1 MNENKPQKM
10 NVMKK
15 IKVLILGIISL
26 LFTNSETLVAQF
38 DQPGFFVHS
47 DLTEN
52 PSLLFFNLG
61 FDPGDLPVPFPP
73 DQNNRFEVYGDRIYI
88 SNEGRGTS
96 GNYINNILIYDNN
109 GTDVGNVV
117 LPAEMESCLDFVV
130 LPDLKFALL
139 DNIEDKVYIIDNSGS
154 LLETVDMINAPA
166 GRSQNVDGVVAGN
179 SLIILENGNLQVLK
193 IDLGNYNVSIFRD
206 LSGLPGNNIGSI
218 DYYNGR
224 FYVGSTDESGRYIY
238 SFIEGQ
244 PEDLI
249 ATIPYEPYYITSIK
263 VFDNYIYACINYEF
277 KILKID
283 ISTGDF
289 TVFYE
294 APAGTFYPS
303 DIEGI
308 NLTSYPSP
316 MAASVAATDVSITS
330 AGLNGIVNANDIS
343 TTVSFEYWT
352 ENSEISS
359 SPATPSPVTGA
370 GSTAVSSDITG
381 LDAGTTY
388 YFRIKAESTQG
399 IAYSDV
405 LTFRTYKDGAVK
417 DIDNNYYNVVT
428 IGTQTWITEN
438 LKVTRLN
445 DGTIIDNV
453 TGDAQ
458 WVDLTT
464 PGFCWYNNGIVN
476 KETYGALYNWYV
488 LNTGSLCPTG
498 WHVPD
503 ESDWTELESFLGGT
517 LVAGSK
523 LKEAGTSH
531 WPDNLATGESGF
543 LALPG
548 GGRYVDSEHSGQFEG
563 NPWYG
568 YFWSST
574 EDNYDPV
581 NNGVGRYMINNDI
594 RVERLPYS
602 KKSGFSVRCIKDI
615 SLPIV
620 TTNPITNITPVSAF
634 TGGTVVTDGGAIYA
648 VGICWSISESPTDE
662 DNQSG
667 FGPGVSYFTASATN
681 LDPDTKYY
689 LRAYAINKAGIAY
702 GNQLEFTTTH
712 DFGQIIF
719 NDGLTYG
726 TVTDID
732 GNPYKTVQIGSQ
744 VWMAENLKTKRLND
758 GTPIPEITGN
768 ADWSNQNSLSFCWY
782 KNSES
787 TYKAIFGA
795 LYNWYAVN
803 TGKLCPIGWYVPGG
817 FPSTALG
824 AQMKEVGTTHWPYP
838 NSGAT
843 NETGFTS
850 IPGGYRNL
858 YGEFELMGDQAYW
871 WTATRYNNPEQP
883 NSAYFRYQVSS
894 DDGVHAMFAR
904 NVTGFSVRC
913 VKNVDPTIVT
923 NTNDIGIGSLR
934 NAIEYANSTV
944 NVKETI
950 TFNIP
955 GPGPF
960 VIQPLT
966 QLPAIADP
974 VIIDGYSQPG
984 ALPAT
989 DSEPATI
996 LIEINGSALGSAT
1009 GLNLDA
1015 GNSTLSGLFIRYFR
1029 VNLTLGGTGKNTI
1042 KGNYFAGTVGTI
1054 NNIYVN
1060 SPDNEIGGRSPAA
1073 RNVITSAGAGDGIEI
1088 NNTNGHLVGRNRIIG
1103 NFIGIDPTGEIK
1115 LGNDF
1120 AGISIVESPENIIGG
1135 SDENERNV
1143 ISGNIVAIS
1152 ISGVDATG
1160 NRIEGNYIGT
1170 NAEGTGNIGND
1181 TGISVNAPG
1190 NVIGGSTPGAGNLI
1204 SGNGGPG
1211 GGYTI
1216 RLREEANG
1224 NIILGNM
1231 IGTDRTGFKAIPNQ
1245 LGDVIYIRGG
1255 DNNLIGGLL
1264 QGARN
1269 IISGNQENA
1278 VRIEGT
1284 EGNEAEGNKIQGNY
1298 IGTDLSGKAALG
1310 NGMNGI
1316 VFGNYANDNVIG
1328 GVEPGAGNII
1338 AFNEGAGVTVGGTTN
1353 PATGNSILTN
1363 SIHSNGGLGID
1374 LGGVGITP
1382 NDSSLNET
1390 LEVYEYDL
1398 DDGPN
1403 NLQNFPVIKSI
1414 TYSRNEVTITGSLRT
1429 NTNTEEYNIQFFA
1442 NKLGDGSGYGEGQ
1455 TYLGSIDVLPNSYGI
1470 APFSVTFPRSTS
1482 AEVFTATATDPAR
1495 NTSEFS
1501 MAIGGLA
1508 GQELSPGKFSYQVNG
1523 TGVPNVPA
1531 LNVEGAVDAS
1541 FLTWSNVMNESNVKT
1556 ADISFTDGG
1565 TTTEEHASNDG
1576 INLVTFTDN
1585 EYDIPWGVLAI
1596 AAKTWHVDQQTS
1608 TAQILDADIVVNPFF
1623 VTHPTYDLGI
1633 EGEGTYDGYFDIQSL
1648 ITHEIGHVL
1657 GLLHSGLINSTMW
1670 FQIGEGTSVRDLTQD
1685 DKSWASYRYPTDT
1698 YNGTFGSIS
1707 GNITYGYD
1715 GQPVAGAF
1723 VQAILVGTTDTIH
1736 SYSDAEGNYLVPGL
1750 IPGSYNI
1757 FIEPLD
1763 GDVNG
1768 EELWPGNISEYIGS
1782 NIVYLDYPDE
1792 YYSSDE
1798 SADEVNDTP
1807 VPIVVSAGSTSGPC
1821 NLVSNKDN
1829 IPPTVELVKPT
1840 LTSGNLVN
1848 VLSNF
1853 NIRFSE
1859 SVDMTTLT
1867 GATCFLSSVGTTET
1881 VPGSVTKPYSE
1892 YPSTVLFD
1900 PATDLKHDKT
1910 YTLHLTTGVM
1920 DLRGNN
1926 LEKEYTQVFTTV
1938 SLDETAPSINEVIPA
1953 DDSIN
1958 VFISSTVKLIFS
1970 EPMNMT
1976 SVEEGFTL
1984 TWTEE
1989 STTNTVDGSF
1999 SWRDYNKMVIFTP
2012 SGYLKEGTL
2021 YTISVS
2027 EAVMDL
2033 SANQMGSSKSFSFT
2047 TVGVAAPVILYLGPS
2062 GDNVTINTPVV
2073 VDFSEPINTSSVNST
2088 TFKLLPGLNPDVNAM
2103 SINGTYEFFNEN
2115 STVVFRPLADLT
2127 EFTDYTIILTD
2138 GITDVSQPNS
2148 SLAKSET
2155 TFKTADKV
2163 TEPSISYLDPTYGV
2177 AGNAVTIAG
2186 AGFDPNPAFNT
2197 VIFNGTQAVITKA
2210 YLTSLEVVV
2219 PAEAHSGP
2227 VTVTVNNKISNS
2239 RNFDIYTEILDPAGY
2254 ATANAPIGIKSTHGS
2269 DVTPEGA
2276 FAYVTN
2282 PEEGTVSVVDMNTL
2296 DVETIVIGEGKYP
2309 LMIDINPEG
2318 TKAYVTNFYSSD
2330 VSVIDLEP
2338 GDNYNTVIK
2347 SISVGIG
2354 PWGVAVTPDGQRVY
2368 VANYYSGS
2376 LSMIDADPASGGY
2389 DHATS
2394 NIPIGKNPTV
2404 TKANPDGALV
2414 IVVGDFG
2421 LMIIN
2426 SDPSNKDDYNTAT
2439 VNIPIGKKVTAATTT
2454 PEGAYAI
2461 VSTDDGYLL
2470 LIDLYPESGDYSDA
2484 VVANV
2489 KAGCDPSDIKARG
2502 DNAYVYLTDTDGD
2515 RIIVYK
2521 TGVGG
2526 TGSTGS
2532 SMPSGLGM
2540 TLVYET
2546 EIPVGDAPQ
2555 SLVIDADRLYVVDG
2569 DPSEPEVRRVTV
2581 IQFGLLSLSNGFSDL
2596 IKAIQGMIDAGDIK
2610 PVNGKNIIKKLED
2623 ARKYIDAGKTKNAL
2637 NSLNAAGNMI
2647 KALMNSHQITA
2658 DQGNYLLNLLNLII
2672 AEIDNSK
2679 KSGEIEYYNVDLE
2692 QPASDLIAETK
2703 LGIIYPNPTKDA
2715 ITINYEIA
2723 ENEMGSE
2730 KVTIQIYDVIG
2741 RLVSNLVNENMV
2753 PGRYTAIWNG
2763 NFDNGEMASRGYYF
2777 VRLSAGKTR
2786 EVKQIMLVR

>member
-1 MNENKPQKM
+1 
-10 NVMKK
+10 MKK
-15 IKVLILGIISL
+15 VRLHIITVIALLIALYGSISAQTSPVYQSSVVKTTSPNILEMTYNETLANIVPHVTSFSVLVNSISRSITMITISGQKVFLVLANEVIYGDIISL
-26 LFTNSETLVAQF
+26 SYNRPDEDPLQN
-38 DQPGFFVHS
+38 
-47 DLTEN
+47 LT
-52 PSLLFFNLG
+52 
-61 FDPGDLPVPFPP
+61 GDLASSIVSQPVT
-73 DQNNRFEVYGDRIYI
+73 N
-88 SNEGRGTS
+88 
-96 GNYINNILIYDNN
+96 
-109 GTDVGNVV
+109 
-117 LPAEMESCLDFVV
+117 SCLDTPIR
-130 LPDLKFALL
+130 LP
-139 DNIEDKVYIIDNSGS
+139 NVNTSNPTEITINSA
-154 LLETVDMINAPA
+154 TVDA
-166 GRSQNVDGVVAGN
+166 DVVVEGSSSVHTRGICWN
-179 SLIILENGNLQVLK
+179 TSPDPG
-193 IDLGNYNVSIFRD
+193 
-206 LSGLPGNNIGSI
+206 LSNN
-218 DYYNGR
+218 
-224 FYVGSTDESGRYIY
+224 T
-238 SFIEGQ
+238 
-244 PEDLI
+244 
-249 ATIPYEPYYITSIK
+249 TK
-263 VFDNYIYACINYEF
+263 
-277 KILKID
+277 D
-283 ISTGDF
+283 ISGGLGKYTN
-289 TVFYE
+289 YL
-294 APAGTFYPS
+294 S
-303 DIEGI
+303 S
-308 NLTSYPSP
+308 LSP
-316 MAASVAATDVSITS
+316 
-330 AGLNGIVNANDIS
+330 N
-343 TTVSFEYWT
+343 
-352 ENSEISS
+352 
-359 SPATPSPVTGA
+359 
-370 GSTAVSSDITG
+370 
-381 LDAGTTY
+381 TTY
-388 YFRIKAESTQG
+388 YVKAYATST
-399 IAYSDV
+399 S
-405 LTFRTYKDGAVK
+405 
-417 DIDNNYYNVVT
+417 
-428 IGTQTWITEN
+428 GTAFGNEISFTTS
-438 LKVTRLN
+438 VPS
-445 DGTIIDNV
+445 
-453 TGDAQ
+453 
-458 WVDLTT
+458 LTT
-464 PGFCWYNNGIVN
+464 
-476 KETYGALYNWYV
+476 
-488 LNTGSLCPTG
+488 
-498 WHVPD
+498 
-503 ESDWTELESFLGGT
+503 
-517 LVAGSK
+517 
-523 LKEAGTSH
+523 
-531 WPDNLATGESGF
+531 
-543 LALPG
+543 
-548 GGRYVDSEHSGQFEG
+548 
-563 NPWYG
+563 
-568 YFWSST
+568 
-574 EDNYDPV
+574 DP
-581 NNGVGRYMINNDI
+581 
-594 RVERLPYS
+594 
-602 KKSGFSVRCIKDI
+602 I
-615 SLPIV
+615 SRF
-620 TTNPITNITPVSAF
+620 TPVSGF
-634 TGGTVVTDGGAIYA
+634 GGGNVISDGGSNVIV
-648 VGICWSISESPTDE
+648 VGICWNTSGSPTNA
-662 DNQSG
+662 DNRTGLSFSG
-667 FGPGVSYFTASATN
+667 LGSFTCSATD
-681 LDPDTKYY
+681 LDPNTSYY
-689 LRAYAINKAGIAY
+689 VRAFATNRAGATGY
-702 GNQLEFTTTH
+702 GNEVSFTTSGT
-712 DFGQIIF
+712 FGLILF
-719 NDGLTYG
+719 NPDLTYG
-726 TVTDID
+726 KVTDID
-732 GNPYKTVQIGSQ
+732 GNVYNTIQLGTQ
-744 VWMAENLKTKRLND
+744 TWMAENLKTKRLND

-768 ADWSNQNSLSFCWY
+768 ADWSNQNSSSLCWY

-787 TYKAIFGA
+787 TYKATFGA

-817 FPSTALG
+817 FLSTALG
-824 AQMKEVGTTHWPYP
+824 AQMKEVGSTHWPYP

-871 WTATRYNNPEQP
+871 WTATKYDNPEQP

-894 DDGVHAMFAR
+894 DDGVHGMFAR

-913 VKNVDPTIVT
+913 VKDIDPTIVT

-944 NVKETI
+944 NIKETI

-966 QLPAIADP
+966 QLPAITDP

-984 ALPAT
+984 SLPAT

-996 LIEINGSALGSAT
+996 LIEISGSALGSAT

-1042 KGNYFAGTVGTI
+1042 KGNYFAGTAGTI
-1054 NNIYVN
+1054 NNIYIN

-1103 NFIGIDPTGEIK
+1103 NFIGVDPTGEIK
-1115 LGNDF
+1115 MGNDF
-1120 AGISIVESPENIIGG
+1120 AGISIVESPDNKIGG

-1143 ISGNIVAIS
+1143 ISGNIVGIS
-1152 ISGVDATG
+1152 ISGADATG

-1181 TGISVNAPG
+1181 TGISINAPG
-1190 NVIGGSTPGAGNLI
+1190 NFIGGSTPGTGNLI

-1216 RLREEANG
+1216 RLREAANG
-1224 NIILGNM
+1224 NIIQGNM

-1298 IGTDLSGKAALG
+1298 IGTDISGKGELG
-1310 NGMNGI
+1310 NGNNGI
-1316 VFGNYANDNVIG
+1316 VLGNLANNNLIG
-1328 GVEPGAGNII
+1328 GTEPGSGNVI
-1338 AFNEGAGVTVGGTTN
+1338 AFNKRAGVAIPGTGVNTARN
-1353 PATGNSILTN
+1353 AVLTN

-1374 LGGVGITP
+1374 LGGNGITP
-1382 NDSSLNET
+1382 NDSTAVPNELT
-1390 LEVYEYDL
+1390 GK
-1398 DDGPN
+1398 DDYYFDWDEGPN
-1403 NLQNFPVIKSI
+1403 TLQNFPVIKSI
-1414 TYSRNEVTITGSLRT
+1414 TYSRNEVNITGSLRT

-1442 NKLGDGSGYGEGQ
+1442 NKLGDGSGHGEGQ
-1455 TYLGSIDVLPNSYGI
+1455 TYLGSADVLTNSYGI
-1470 APFSVTFPRSTS
+1470 GSFSVTFPRSTS
-1482 AEVFTATATDPAR
+1482 AEVFTATATNPDG

-1501 MAIGGLA
+1501 KGIGGLESQILA
-1508 GQELSPGKFSYQVNG
+1508 ENRFNFSVNEL
-1523 TGVPNVPA
+1523 GVPNV
-1531 LNVEGAVDAS
+1531 LDNSDIDAVVAS
-1541 FLTWSNVMNESNVKT
+1541 FKTWSDVET
-1556 ADISFTDGG
+1556 AIIDFTPDEG
-1565 TTTEEHASNDG
+1565 TTTPEKYAGNDE
-1576 INLVTFTDN
+1576 INLVTFADDL
-1585 EYDIPWGVLAI
+1585 YDIPTGVLAV
-1596 AAKTWHVDQQTS
+1596 AAKTWQVVES
-1608 TAQILDADIVVNPFF
+1608 TNTTEIKDVDIVFNPEF
-1623 VTHPTYDLGI
+1623 VKDPKYNLGV
-1633 EGEGTYDGYFDIQSL
+1633 EGETYDGYFDIQSVT
-1648 ITHEIGHVL
+1648 THEIGHVL
-1657 GLLHSGLINSTMW
+1657 GLLHSGLIKSTMW
-1670 FQIGEGTSVRDLTQD
+1670 FRIGEGKSVRDLTQD

-1707 GNITYGYD
+1707 GKITYGYD
-1715 GQPVAGAF
+1715 NQPVAGAF

-1782 NIVYLDYPDE
+1782 NTVYLDYPDE
-1792 YYSSDE
+1792 YFSANE
-1798 SADEVNDTP
+1798 SADEDPDLPASIT
-1807 VPIVVSAGSTSGPC
+1807 VSAGPTPLRYDIIT
-1821 NLVSNKDN
+1821 NRDN
-1829 IPPTVELVKPT
+1829 TPPKVELVKPT
-1840 LTSGNLVN
+1840 LTSGVLIN

-1859 SVDMTTLT
+1859 PVDMETLT
-1867 GATCFLSSVGTTET
+1867 GATCYLSSEGPTET
-1881 VPGSVTKPYSE
+1881 VTGSVTKPYSE
-1892 YPSTVLFD
+1892 YRNTVLFD

-1926 LEKEYTQVFTTV
+1926 LENEYKQEFTTV
-1938 SLDETAPSINEVIPA
+1938 PLDGTAPLINEVIPA
-1953 DDSIN
+1953 SG
-1958 VFISSTVKLIFS
+1958 STGVYVSDCVKLIFS
-1970 EPMNMT
+1970 EPMNMS
-1976 SVEEGFTL
+1976 SVEDGFAL
-1984 TWTEE
+1984 TWTGEG
-1989 STTNTVDGSF
+1989 TTNTVEGSF
-1999 SWRDYNKMVIFTP
+1999 SWRDYNKMVTFTP

-2021 YTISVS
+2021 YTIRVS

-2033 SANQMGSSKSFSFT
+2033 SANQMGSSKSFTFT

-2073 VDFSEPINTSSVNST
+2073 ADFSEPINTSSVNST
-2088 TFKLLPGLNPDVNAM
+2088 TFKLLPGLNPDANAV

-2127 EFTDYTIILTD
+2127 EFTDYTIVLTG
-2138 GITDVSQPNS
+2138 GITDVSQPSS

-2163 TEPSISYLDPTYGV
+2163 SEPSISYLDPIYGV

-2186 AGFDPNPAFNT
+2186 AGFDPNPAMNT
-2197 VIFNGTQAVITKA
+2197 VKFNGITAVITKA

-2219 PAEAHSGP
+2219 PAEALSGP

-2296 DVETIVIGEGKYP
+2296 DVETIMIGEGKYP

-2439 VNIPIGKKVTAATTT
+2439 ANIPIGKKVTAAATT

-2521 TGVGG
+2521 IGVGG
-2526 TGSTGS
+2526 TAGTGS

-2623 ARKYIDAGKTKNAL
+2623 AQKYIDAGKTKNAL

-2647 KALMNSHQITA
+2647 KALMNNRQITVY
-2658 DQGNYLLNLLNLII
+2658 QGNYLLNMLNLII
-2672 AEIDNSK
+2672 AEINKSTKSDELDN
-2679 KSGEIEYYNVDLE
+2679 YFFDLE
-2692 QPASDLIAETK
+2692 QPETELITETR
-2703 LGIIYPNPTKDA
+2703 LGTIYPNPSKEGVTL
-2715 ITINYEIA
+2715 IYEIA
-2723 ENEMGSE
+2723 ENKNGSE

-2741 RLVSNLVNENMV
+2741 RLVSNLVNEKMA

-2786 EVKQIMLVR
+2786 EVKQIMLIR